1 MKFSPL
7 KKILLSLAILLL
19 LPITILS
26 QAQSPDRFFDTAQ
39 PNAKEV
45 RLTVFSPSRGRVK
58 TLVVL
63 KENGFLDIKNLT
75 VVAVYH
81 KNASTNLQDIRK
93 YLEEKN
99 VEWIKFH
106 QVNAEIDQG
115 DIFKKNDCSVEFE
128 TIFKKSDGVLFF
140 GGPDIPPSLFRN
152 KTNFLTVIED
162 PYRHYFELS
171 AIFHFLGGLQDE
183 SFRGLIESNPDFPIL
198 AICLGC
204 QSLNVATGGTLIQDI
219 WSETYGLKYL
229 EDVISLGPDNWHT
242 NPFERLY
249 PEEKLYEDTLH
260 PIRLEEKGKFCALM
274 GFKSSD
280 HPYILSAHHQQ
291 VGKMGKGFKIAATSL
306 DGKVVEAIE
315 HSKFP
320 NVLGVQFHPEA
331 TKLWKTEDKVRFT
344 PQDKESI
351 SLRSI
356 LENHP
361 PSVEFHRKL
370 WSWFCQKLK
379 ENYNN
384 KIKAFDS
391 SFLLW

>member
-7 KKILLSLAILLL
+7 KKTLSCLTLLL
-19 LPITILS
+19 LFQVVIFS
-26 QAQSPDRFFDTAQ
+26 QAQSPERFFDTAQ

-45 RLTVFSPSRGRVK
+45 RLTVFSPSLGRIK

-63 KENGFLDIKNLT
+63 KENGFLDIENLT

-81 KNASTNLQDIRK
+81 KNVSTNLQDIRK
-93 YLEEKN
+93 YLEEKD
-99 VEWIKFH
+99 VEWVRFH
-106 QVNAEIDQG
+106 QVNAEIDQEG
-115 DIFKKNDCSVEFE
+115 IFKKNACSAEFE
-128 TIFKKSDGVLFF
+128 SIFKKSDGVIFF
-140 GGPDIPPSLFRN
+140 GGPDIPPSLFRS

-183 SFRGLIESNPDFPIL
+183 SFRGLLESNPDFPIL

-242 NPFERLY
+242 NPFEKLY

-274 GFKSSD
+274 GFKSGD

-291 VGKMGKGFKIAATSL
+291 AGKMGKGFKIAATSL

-315 HSKFP
+315 HSEFP

-331 TKLWKTEDKVRFT
+331 TKLWETEDKVRFT
-344 PQDKESI
+344 PQDKEPT

-361 PSVEFHRKL
+361 PSVEFHRRL
-370 WSWFCQKLK
+370 WSWFCQKLQK
-379 ENYNN
+379 QHAKN
-384 KIKAFDS
+384 S
-391 SFLLW
+391 